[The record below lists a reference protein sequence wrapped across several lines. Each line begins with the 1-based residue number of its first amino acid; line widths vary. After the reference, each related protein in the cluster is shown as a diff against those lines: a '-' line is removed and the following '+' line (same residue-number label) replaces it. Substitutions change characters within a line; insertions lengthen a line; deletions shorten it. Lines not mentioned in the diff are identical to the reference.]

1 MILPKDFGIA
11 PGVCGVGGAHQQPLQ
26 FEKCREIHA
35 RRALGHRS
43 ANDGIKHPVSNG
55 NNHAR
60 RTQDAQKSTRRSL
73 RDAPDNDLAAKI
85 GMPAV
90 MDFQLPPDM
99 GRMNGRW
106 HLAESHGYSPA
117 PIAAADRAAA
127 MTTLIMTAKLND
139 IDPEAYLRDVLTRIA
154 DHPNNRIVEL
164 LPWNWQPAEQVAKAA

>member
-1 MILPKDFGIA
+1 MVILLKDSGIA
-11 PGVCGVGGAHQQPLQ
+11 PGVCGVAGAHQQPLQ

-60 RTQDAQKSTRRSL
+60 RTEDAQKSTRRSL
-73 RDAPDNDLAAKI
+73 RYAPDNDLAAKI
-85 GMPAV
+85 RMPAV

-106 HLAESHGYSPA
+106 FLRARTHSSPA
-117 PIAAADRAAA
+117 
-127 MTTLIMTAKLND
+127 TMTARKTG
-139 IDPEAYLRDVLTRIA
+139 PSWLR
-154 DHPNNRIVEL
+154 
-164 LPWNWQPAEQVAKAA
+164 

>member
-1 MILPKDFGIA
+1 MVILPKDSGIA
-11 PGVCGVGGAHQQPLQ
+11 PGVCGVAGAHQQPLQ

-43 ANDGIKHPVSNG
+43 ANDGIKHPVSDG

-73 RDAPDNDLAAKI
+73 RYAPDNDLAAKI

-99 GRMNGRW
+99 GRMNG
-106 HLAESHGYSPA
+106 
-117 PIAAADRAAA
+117 
-127 MTTLIMTAKLND
+127 
-139 IDPEAYLRDVLTRIA
+139 
-154 DHPNNRIVEL
+154 
-164 LPWNWQPAEQVAKAA
+164 